1 MRYLKRQ
8 NTNTSILNGRG
19 IIYDAVELAT
29 IESTSALL
37 LPKGTTGNRP
47 TAVEGMIRYNTS
59 TQNFE
64 AYEAN
69 PAFGTPGYMC
79 PEYVKKKSRGLRC
92 PYIAAYDVYSIG
104 VVLVELILGRLIA
117 MPSARKGTQFLDVFA
132 MYVHD
137 SRQWVVDG
145 WKKLKRDADPSFN
158 CNPDALEVVCKAAI
172 QCMSPFPEDRLSTK
186 DLLDKLRDAI
196 SLNNNEGVQNFESVA
211 AVEIGSNCDVCN
223 NYRTDIKC
231 SDEGHAL
238 CATCIVD
245 KLGDDGHQQP

>member
-69 PAFGTPGYMC
+69 PAFGTPGWRYMA
-79 PEYVKKKSRGLRC
+79 P
-92 PYIAAYDVYSIG
+92 
-104 VVLVELILGRLIA
+104 
-117 MPSARKGTQFLDVFA
+117 
-132 MYVHD
+132 
-137 SRQWVVDG
+137 
-145 WKKLKRDADPSFN
+145 
-158 CNPDALEVVCKAAI
+158 
-172 QCMSPFPEDRLSTK
+172 PEDM
-186 DLLDKLRDAI
+186 LLV
-196 SLNNNEGVQNFESVA
+196 LNPM
-211 AVEIGSNCDVCN
+211 GSP
-223 NYRTDIKC
+223 
-231 SDEGHAL
+231 L
-238 CATCIVD
+238 
-245 KLGDDGHQQP
+245 L